1 MSQFVNLNL
10 TAGRNEKVF
19 AEFNIST
26 SGNDILET
34 PSEYSVGVNRFKI
47 PLSSIPKYRF
57 YEKELAFT
65 MLSDAG
71 SNVAT
76 NAIVKGKQNPTN
88 LLSTF
93 LDLDC
98 LNLTNYGTFGIDVD
112 NNNKKYKDIFSEA
125 EFLDIMNIS
134 AAHGFY
140 EFGRQQSSFASNVQ
154 VVDPSFVNDANQLLM
169 GIGDT
174 QVRNNGN
181 LQNNGYITLLNF
193 DVPLFNDAITTTNAV
208 AGTTLDAANT
218 AFELFPVSGTI
229 TIVGLNS
236 QTATYT
242 GKSQANDQ
250 LTGVV
255 MSGTFIAACPIGT
268 TLRAGDYSSVDAQIE
283 EVAQNNRI
291 ICGFE
296 LELKSLGATLGTEDF
311 SNFDFILERN
321 PILTT
326 STNGTY
332 NLDIARANSGDTNQ
346 LYFNNGILN
355 GLVGV
360 CGDGFDAD
368 QQISFG
374 TTTKYHIEAQ
384 KMVNADVI
392 NAYRGASLGGSKLA
406 GSSANGI
413 FIPIRSFLGNALGN
427 TLGRVPPT
435 FGSLDVFNDDGTLL
449 DRITYTGTN
458 PVAGEAYLQL
468 DGVQRTNPNVLHPKW
483 TNCFVSGSTLPT
495 TRPNTGF
502 SLFPTAMDV
511 NGFLGKSYEGY
522 NYRLRVRNKMAY
534 SHAAQATCPS
544 YFVPS
549 INDFG
554 DFQGNVGGMITTLAD
569 VEAVK
574 PTLTLHT
581 FEGRPIDVQNTNYE
595 IQGAAPNQ
603 LGRQRVLYQTDFLA
617 PRFVFNDDGLLG
629 LSINERYLADY
640 NMSIY
645 MNDQMSSLINF
656 QKYKTLPIRGTTN
669 FGIYFDDASGAFRS
683 LNSDRLNGHLY
694 RFAGEVG
701 KYDTALNPVSLNG
714 SNLYYETYSSESFR
728 DMLNS
733 VVITTG
739 RLAVDGEYVGDG
751 SSTRKMLTDFE
762 TDPSSIGRNYAL
774 FYNNGGMRLYP
785 LLSDTPIK
793 QVDAQIFYQD
803 IFGVLRR
810 LEVKPNEECS
820 IKLEFRP
827 NIGIYSQ
834 TGAIDNF
841 NIS

>member
-10 TAGRNEKVF
+10 NAGRTENVD
-19 AEFNIST
+19 ANFNIST
-26 SGNDILET
+26 SGDDILDI

-76 NAIVKGKQNPTN
+76 NAIVKTKQSPTN

-98 LNLTNYGTFGIDVD
+98 LNLTNYGTYGIDND
-112 NNNKKYKDIFSEA
+112 NNNKKYKDIYSEQ
-125 EFLDIMNIS
+125 EFLDMMNIS

-140 EFGRQQSSFASNVQ
+140 EFGRQQSSFASNV
-154 VVDPSFVNDANQLLM
+154 VVVEPSFVNADTQKLL

-174 QVRNNGN
+174 QVLNNGN
-181 LQNNGYITLLNF
+181 IQNNGYTTMLNF
-193 DVPLFNDAITTTNAV
+193 DVPLFNDAITTVVA
-208 AGTTLDAANT
+208 AGTTLEAANT
-218 AFELFPVSGTI
+218 AFGLFPVGGTI
-229 TIVGLNS
+229 TIVGNNS

-242 GKSQANDQ
+242 GKNIANSQ

-255 MSGTFIAACPIGT
+255 MSAGFIASCPIGT
-268 TLRAGDYSSVDAQIE
+268 TLRAGDYSGANAQVE
-283 EVAQNNRI
+283 EIAQNNRI

-296 LELKSLGATLGTEDF
+296 LELKSLATQLGTEDF

-326 STNGTY
+326 STAGTY
-332 NLDIARANSGDTNQ
+332 NNDIARANAGDTNQ

-355 GLVGV
+355 GLVGQS
-360 CGDGFDAD
+360 GDGFDVD

-384 KMVNADVI
+384 KMVNADVV

-406 GSSANGI
+406 GSSLGGI
-413 FIPIRSFLGNALGN
+413 FIPTLSFLGNSA
-427 TLGRVPPT
+427 LGRVPLT
-435 FGSLDVFNDDGTLL
+435 GGSLDIFNDDGTLL
-449 DRITYTGTN
+449 DRITYSRTD
-458 PVAGEAYLQL
+458 PVAGEPYRLL
-468 DGVQRTNPNVLHPKW
+468 VDVNRTNPNVLHPKW
-483 TNCFVSGSTLPT
+483 TPCFVSGSTLPT

-522 NYRLRVRNKMAY
+522 NYRLRVRNKLAY
-534 SHAAQATCPS
+534 SHAAQATTPS
-544 YFVPS
+544 FIVPS
-549 INDFG
+549 INDFAPNAG
-554 DFQGNVGGMITTLAD
+554 IGTMIATLAD
-569 VEAVK
+569 VEALK
-574 PTLTLHT
+574 PTLTFHT
-581 FEGRPIDVQNTNYE
+581 FEGRPIDVQNTNYD
-595 IQGAAPNQ
+595 IQAAAPNQ
-603 LGRQRVLYQTDFLA
+603 LGKQRILYQTDFLA

-645 MNDQMSSLINF
+645 MNEQMSSLINF

-669 FGIYFDDASGAFRS
+669 FSNYFDNNNNFLNNNSNRVSG
-683 LNSDRLNGHLY
+683 NIY

-701 KYDTALNPVSLNG
+701 KYDLALNPVSLNG
-714 SNLYYETYSSESFR
+714 SNLYYETFSSESFR

-739 RLAVDGEYVGDG
+739 RLAINGEYIGNG
-751 SSTRKMLTDFE
+751 SSKRKMLTDFE

-793 QVDAQIFYQD
+793 EVDAQIFYQD

-827 NIGIYSQ
+827 NIAIYSQ